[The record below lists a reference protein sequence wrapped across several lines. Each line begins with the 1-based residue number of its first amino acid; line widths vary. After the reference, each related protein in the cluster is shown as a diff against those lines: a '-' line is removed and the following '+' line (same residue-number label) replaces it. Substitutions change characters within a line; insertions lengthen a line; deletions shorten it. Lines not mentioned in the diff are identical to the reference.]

1 MAFQQLILMSSR
13 RQKRE
18 GEEEKEEE
26 EEEEELCHPKSRRE
40 FLRMFLRHSHPKMAR
55 PRHHRRL
62 RPPTS
67 SSIPKT

>member
-18 GEEEKEEE
+18 GEEEKEE